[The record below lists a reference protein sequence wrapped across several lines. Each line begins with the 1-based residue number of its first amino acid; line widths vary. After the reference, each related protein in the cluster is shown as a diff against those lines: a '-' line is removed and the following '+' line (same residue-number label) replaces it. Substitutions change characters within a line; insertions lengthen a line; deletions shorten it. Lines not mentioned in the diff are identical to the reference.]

1 MQWYAV
7 HAAPCICVLS
17 LICAQSQGAIKL
29 VNAALSKYR
38 GDQLLR
44 ALKAHA
50 LDRGGRTQE
59 ALVVSLP
66 SPFTA
71 VVVITKV
78 PVPECVVW
86 TAD

>member
-1 MQWYAV
+1 MHKHKQWHAN
-7 HAAPCICVLS
+7 HAAPCIDV
-17 LICAQSQGAIKL
+17 IATCAPSQGAIKL

-66 SPFTA
+66 LLSTA
-71 VVVITKV
+71 GLNSDISAQHSV
-78 PVPECVVW
+78 E
-86 TAD
+86 